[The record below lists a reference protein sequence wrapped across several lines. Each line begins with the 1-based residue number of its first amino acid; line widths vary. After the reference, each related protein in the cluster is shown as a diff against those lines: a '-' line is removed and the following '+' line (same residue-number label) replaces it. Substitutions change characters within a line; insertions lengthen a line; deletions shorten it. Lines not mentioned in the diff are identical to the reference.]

1 MLSAS
6 TSMPCASIAAM
17 RVLVSCISNPGA
29 SSGWLITAAAAG
41 TMQWACTSMVLTRL
55 PLTTT
60 SRRRDWGCDVGFG
73 ATLEI
78 AQGIKARAARVL
90 VSRSPVMGISIAL
103 SCVVGQWARLLRPI
117 ARSAQPVGVL
127 PVFQGTLSGTPGRGA
142 AVERGLFGGG
152 GAGGDALE
160 CVP

>member
-17 RVLVSCISNPGA
+17 RVLVSCISRPGA

-60 SRRRDWGCDVGFG
+60 SRRRVWGFG
-73 ATLEI
+73 VDETLAI
-78 AQGIKARAARVL
+78 AQGMNARPARVL
-90 VSRSPVMGISIAL
+90 VSRSPTTDISL
-103 SCVVGQWARLLRPI
+103 FSFVHWQGLRERPSR
-117 ARSAQPVGVL
+117 APVSRML
-127 PVFQGTLSGTPGRGA
+127 R
-142 AVERGLFGGG
+142 
-152 GAGGDALE
+152 
-160 CVP
+160 CK